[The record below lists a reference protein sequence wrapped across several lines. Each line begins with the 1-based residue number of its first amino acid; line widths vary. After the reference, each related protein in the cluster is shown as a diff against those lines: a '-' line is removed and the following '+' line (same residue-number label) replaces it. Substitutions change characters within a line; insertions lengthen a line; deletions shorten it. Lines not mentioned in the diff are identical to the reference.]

1 MSKRKSKSFI
11 KTIVFLLTIV
21 FSKTHLTCCQM
32 SNPNLSNRAEK
43 IKILELHNKTTD
55 APSISFSIGARKNF
69 STRPSPGKSIRKIT
83 SYTHTQKYRHP
94 TVPKLKQGLQLGGRP
109 NPGGSG
115 EDPMG
120 NPKTDKCYSQK
131 PSQEIK
137 KTHYNGYKKRKKRKK
152 KKPSQE
158 IKKPEEIKIISRI
171 KENKSLIREAEI
183 AGKNINAQKDI
194 NHLKEQLLLGNRNPG
209 IGTKKLTGMTIF
221 EARGFNQGRVYFQE
235 KNGIIEILAKS
246 NKQNQ
251 DKVISIL
258 RKMGY

>member
-137 KTHYNGYKKRKKRKK
+137 K
-152 KKPSQE
+152 
-158 IKKPEEIKIISRI
+158 PEEIKIISRI